1 MHMHLFIV
9 IVCIYF
15 FIIDFFIF
23 IYHFITIT
31 IIIPNIFSGVS
42 LMLARISLV
51 IPLVVTCR
59 HSLLLVVS

>member
-9 IVCIYF
+9 IVCIHF